1 MTDINDKIKKLIY
14 FEDDIRILSQQKYE
28 AEWRVCRLK
37 EEIED
42 KHNVLYYRGF
52 VGSIETAE
60 DNYFGK
66 LLGTKDLVTYETPN
80 HNLERLRNVFEDAV
94 NDDIDILEE
103 LDKYEL
109 VERGS
114 YFEET

>member
-1 MTDINDKIKKLIY
+1 MDINDKIKKLIY

-42 KHNVLYYRGF
+42 KHNILYYRGF
-52 VGSIETAE
+52 VGSIEIA
-60 DNYFGK
+60 DDIYFGK
-66 LLGTKDLVTYETPN
+66 LLGIKDLVTYESPN
-80 HNLERLRNVFEDAV
+80 TDIESLRSVFEDAV
-94 NDDIDILEE
+94 NDYIEVLEE

-114 YFEET
+114 YFEKT